1 MTTSEISERWNELG
15 LEPQGNRIYLLLDN
29 VPKKS
34 GLIHLVA
41 DQATP
46 SRIGTIL
53 AIGPEVN
60 LPTHPMS
67 PLPPPLVPGDRILIG
82 CHGGVNLYLWQYG
95 MTNEN
100 WKMCTRSE
108 VMAKITKESVTTED
122 A

>member
-41 DQATP
+41 EQATP

-53 AIGPEVN
+53 NVGPDVKG
-60 LPTHPMS
+60 
-67 PLPPPLVPGDRILIG
+67 LVPGDRILIG
-82 CHGGVNLYLWQYG
+82 CHSGTNLYLWQYG

-100 WKMCTRSE
+100 WKMCTQSE